1 MRLRYLPESVV
12 LEVEDDGVGFDP
24 MALPPDRFGV
34 VGMGERARLLG
45 GSLTIETSPG
55 GGTAIDV
62 VVPLGDSTNVTHG
75 TP

>member
-1 MRLRYLPESVV
+1 M
-12 LEVEDDGVGFDP
+12 D
-24 MALPPDRFGV
+24 LPPDRFGV

-62 VVPLGDSTNVTHG
+62 VVPLGDATTVTQG
-75 TP
+75 AP